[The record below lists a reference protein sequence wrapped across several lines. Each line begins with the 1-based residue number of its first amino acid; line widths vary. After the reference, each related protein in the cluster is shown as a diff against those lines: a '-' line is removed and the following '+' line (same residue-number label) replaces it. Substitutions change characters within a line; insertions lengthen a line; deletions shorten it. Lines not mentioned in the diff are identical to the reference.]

1 MRISIDDGYVE
12 ALGRATYAFALL
24 EWNAVCCCERMEPN
38 YMHKPG
44 RAKSKK
50 RTAGEI
56 AEDLVALAKNHPH
69 RAACLAPAKKFLHLV
84 AVRNR
89 IVHGHPAQTSTGK
102 NRLFDDRSVAWT
114 IAKVNAEADNFT
126 ACGELLNKLLY
137 NELK

>member
-24 EWNAVCCCERMEPN
+24 EWNAVWCCERMAPN
-38 YMHKPG
+38 YMQMPG

-56 AEDLVALAKNHPH
+56 AEDLVALAKKHPH
-69 RAACLAPAKKFLHLV
+69 RSACLPPAKKFERLV
-84 AVRNR
+84 KVRNR
-89 IVHGHPAQTSTGK
+89 IVHGHPAQTCGK

-126 ACGELLNKLLY
+126 ACGELLNKLLD

>member
-69 RAACLAPAKKFLHLV
+69 RAACLAPTKKFLHLV
-84 AVRNR
+84 RFATELSMVIPLKRQLVRTDYLM
-89 IVHGHPAQTSTGK
+89 IVVSRGQS
-102 NRLFDDRSVAWT
+102 RR
-114 IAKVNAEADNFT
+114 
-126 ACGELLNKLLY
+126 
-137 NELK
+137 